1 MPLEPAARATAQRD
15 AQRQSAPRSPDSI
28 DRTTTTS
35 RTTRS
40 YPLPPMPSYGP
51 LPAAPTLQYIPTPTP
66 PASAAPR
73 NPHEDPQYLAFQR
86 AAGQSEADLRGQNA
100 LQSSM
105 LLRGA
110 ERQLPNLRENT
121 AEQMRNIGLSATA
134 RGVFGSGTRARD
146 QNLVSLRGARAEN
159 DILQGAREQVA
170 LMELDLARALAGLNR
185 EGAEQDVDART
196 RLALGAAG
204 VGLR

>member
-1 MPLEPAARATAQRD
+1 
-15 AQRQSAPRSPDSI
+15 
-28 DRTTTTS
+28 
-35 RTTRS
+35 
-40 YPLPPMPSYGP
+40 
-51 LPAAPTLQYIPTPTP
+51 
-66 PASAAPR
+66 
-73 NPHEDPQYLAFQR
+73 
-86 AAGQSEADLRGQNA
+86 
-100 LQSSM
+100 M

-159 DILQGAREQVA
+159 EVLQGAREQVA